1 MIKSSFHLRAL
12 SLLFIMAVAMT
23 AFAQVTPA
31 AGSTTPDDTPTFK
44 LGTVIYSDYTFVQS
58 PRAAD
63 ADGNRIHPSSFNVT
77 RAYLNFTGNLN
88 HRIAFRVT
96 PDIARETGTG
106 PSLTGSQVFR
116 LKYAFGQYNLDDW
129 TTKGSWV
136 RLGIQQTPYIDYT
149 EAIYRYR
156 FQGPIFV
163 DRAGFVTSSDAGLS
177 GHYNFAGN
185 YGDLHAGFYNGEGY
199 TRADPNNEKA
209 FQVRASVRPLP
220 LEGIWKGLRLTGFFD
235 DDHVVERA
243 KRQRAFGQVTFEHPM
258 ANAGLEV
265 IRTKDQASV
274 TKPVVDA
281 NGWSAWVTPRLGTTG
296 WELLL
301 RHDDLEPNTS
311 TSQKSKRNIVGLAYW
326 LPNLNQVTAAL
337 MADYDSVRQSGF
349 TPARPVD
356 TRYGLKMLVS
366 Y

>member
-1 MIKSSFHLRAL
+1 MKSAFRRCAL
-12 SLLFIMAVAMT
+12 FTFAFLIAALP

-31 AGSTTPDDTPTFK
+31 AGSTLPDDTPSFK
-44 LGTVIYSDYTFVQS
+44 IGTVIFSDYTYSQS
-58 PRAAD
+58 PRTLD
-63 ADGNRIHPSSFNVT
+63 SEGNLIHPSSFNVT

-96 PDIARETGTG
+96 PDIARETGSG

-116 LKYAFGQYNLDDW
+116 LKYAFGQFNLDDW

-136 RLGIQQTPYIDYT
+136 RLGIQQTPYVDYT

-163 DRAGFVTSSDAGLS
+163 DRAGFVTASDAGLS

-185 YGDLHAGFYNGEGY
+185 YGDVHAGFYNGDGY
-199 TRADPNNEKA
+199 TRADANNEKA
-209 FQVRASVRPLP
+209 LQVRATVRPLP
-220 LEGIWKGLRLTGFFD
+220 LGGIWKGLRVTGFLD
-235 DDHVVERA
+235 DDHVVGRA
-243 KRQRAFGQVTFEHPM
+243 KRQRIFGQVTYEHPM

-265 IRTKDQASV
+265 VRAKDQSSV
-274 TKPVVDA
+274 TKPVA
-281 NGWSAWVTPRLGTTG
+281 SASGFSAWVTPRFGTTG

-301 RHDDLEPNTS
+301 RHDDLKPNRDF
-311 TSQKSKRNIVGLAYW
+311 SQKSKRDIVGVAYW
-326 LPNLNQVTAAL
+326 LPNLNKVTAAL
-337 MADYDSVRQSGF
+337 MVDYDKLRQSGF
-349 TPARPVD
+349 APARPVD
-356 TRYGLKMLVS
+356 TRYGLKMLIS